1 MRFSLASTLVVS
13 LAAQATANSWFG
25 KTGAYSEV
33 SLSCVFS
40 LRGCFEPCHMRHQ
53 PNGAFAFTLDI
64 S

>member
-33 SLSCVFS
+33 SLSCVFRREAVS
-40 LRGCFEPCHMRHQ
+40 DDV
-53 PNGAFAFTLDI
+53 TSDI
-64 S
+64 SLAAPLHTS